1 MELDTRLLITMG
13 GVLVSVA
20 SSFVVVKTRLGELE
34 SDLKEA
40 IKKLGQLDNRL
51 DKNDTATELTGQRL
65 DVIAGM
71 NSVSERDKLSRAFE
85 KTEVL
90 LPILDERIRRLEHM
104 HNGKHRAVPND

>member
-1 MELDTRLLITMG
+1 MELDARLLITLG
-13 GVLVSVA
+13 GMLISVV
-20 SSFVVVKTRLGELE
+20 SSFVVVRQKVGDLE
-34 SDLKEA
+34 SDLRDA
-40 IKKLGQLDNRL
+40 IKKLSALDNRL

-90 LPILDERIRRLEHM
+90 LPILDERIKRLEHM
-104 HNGKHRAVPND
+104 HNGKHGPVPND

>member
-1 MELDTRLLITMG
+1 MELDARLLITMG

-104 HNGKHRAVPND
+104 HNGKHGPVPND

>member
-40 IKKLGQLDNRL
+40 IKKLGQLDNRH

-104 HNGKHRAVPND
+104 HNGKHGPVPND

>member
-1 MELDTRLLITMG
+1 MELDARLLITMG

-71 NSVSERDKLSRAFE
+71 NSVAERDKLSRAFE

-90 LPILDERIRRLEHM
+90 LPLLDERINRLEHM
-104 HNGKHRAVPND
+104 HNGKHPAISND

>member
-1 MELDTRLLITMG
+1 MELDARLLITMG

-90 LPILDERIRRLEHM
+90 LPLLDERINRLEHM
-104 HNGKHRAVPND
+104 HNGRHPTVSND

>member
-1 MELDTRLLITMG
+1 M
-13 GVLVSVA
+13 
-20 SSFVVVKTRLGELE
+20 VVKTRLGELE

-71 NSVSERDKLSRAFE
+71 NSVAERDKLSRAFE

-90 LPILDERIRRLEHM
+90 LPLLDERINRLEHM
-104 HNGKHRAVPND
+104 HNGKHPAISND

>member
-1 MELDTRLLITMG
+1 MELDARLLITLG
-13 GVLVSVA
+13 GMLISVV
-20 SSFVVVKTRLGELE
+20 SSFVVVRQKVGNLE
-34 SDLKEA
+34 SDLRDA
-40 IKKLGQLDNRL
+40 IKKLSALDNRL

-104 HNGKHRAVPND
+104 HNGKHRSVPND